1 MFEEYYKEPDPAK
14 RKELLDGYI
23 PEEGD
28 EALPEQMRVLFD
40 LRYKRNRKGGYDDLF
55 LRSWLDLK
63 LASVSPPGVMSKKRI
78 QKQVCTAVHQLCL
91 DRREEFSEEVLY
103 QEMCHLAMVYISSCL
118 QDSKYAGVFWG
129 LGKISDEKLQIR
141 ITTDL
146 KEFTEGLSRY
156 PESEADFHILKSAIA
171 DTEQSLLKK

>member
-1 MFEEYYKEPDPAK
+1 MFEEYYREPDPVK
-14 RKELLDGYI
+14 RKELLDGYV

-28 EALPEQMRVLFD
+28 EALPGQMRALFD

-63 LASVSPPGVMSKKRI
+63 LATVAPAGMMSKKRN
-78 QKQVCTAVHQLCL
+78 QKQVCAAVRQLCL

-103 QEMCHLAMVYISSCL
+103 EEMCHLTMVYISSCL
-118 QDSKYAGVFWG
+118 RDSKYTGVFWG
-129 LGKISDEKLQIR
+129 LGKVSDEKLQIR

-146 KEFTEGLSRY
+146 KEFTEGISHY
-156 PESEADFHILKSAIA
+156 PEQEEDFRILKTAIA